1 MPTLDSLSRH
11 RRAAPERRMLKVL
24 LTLLLGALLAVMLFD
39 LLNGAG
45 ALARIYFAFGGT
57 SWPLA
62 GNCIVLPCL

>member
-1 MPTLDSLSRH
+1 
-11 RRAAPERRMLKVL
+11 MLKVL
-24 LTLLLGALLAVMLFD
+24 LTLLLGALLAIMLFD